1 MTAGP
6 AAKPGDLVAIL
17 RRGRDLPWLQLAAV
31 VVIYVVTIAIVPGDS
46 GWRSITSILVLASFV
61 GLASA
66 GQTFAAL
73 LGGLDLSIPEVI
85 GLANVFICE
94 LTGAYRWPFS
104 VAAGL
109 LLLIAAVVG
118 AFNGFASK
126 RFAIHPLLVTIGTGA
141 ILTGTRARDRS
152 ERGKGD
158 RRPSGVVASFHVP
171 KRDDR
176 LRAAPAG
183 RPAVAAGRDPN
194 RFAPDADVVRPTAVC
209 NRIQPARS
217 RSRAG

>member
-6 AAKPGDLVAIL
+6 AAQPRELVAIL

-31 VVIYVVTIAIVPGDS
+31 VYVVTIAIVPGAS
-46 GWRSITSILVLASFV
+46 GWRSIISILVLASFV
-61 GLASA
+61 VLASA

-94 LTGAYRWPFS
+94 LTGVYHWPFT

-118 AFNGFASK
+118 AFNGFVSK

-141 ILTGTRARDRS
+141 ILTGLVRSARTWE
-152 ERGKGD
+152 ERPPLLRHGCRLSRPQT
-158 RRPSGVVASFHVP
+158 RRPAWCSP
-171 KRDDR
+171 T
-176 LRAAPAG
+176 G
-183 RPAVAAGRDPN
+183 RPAVAACRDPE
-194 RFAPDADVVRPTAVC
+194 RFAPDEDGVRPTPLR
-209 NRIQPARS
+209 NRSQPARG